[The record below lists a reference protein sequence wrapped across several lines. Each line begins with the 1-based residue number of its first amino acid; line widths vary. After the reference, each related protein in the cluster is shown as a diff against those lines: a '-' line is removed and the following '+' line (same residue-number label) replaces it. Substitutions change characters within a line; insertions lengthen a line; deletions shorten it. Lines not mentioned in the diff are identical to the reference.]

1 MPLGIGIVAVK
12 RRDEGGYA
20 VWIVR
25 PVKEQGRIF
34 VQQFKPRG
42 VARREKPL
50 PYLLLGQTQSLQHR
64 DRKAGV
70 LDLENTADSVFC
82 KEGSGYVVPWYESD
96 EKMHIKPE
104 GETVFSEDTHTPV
117 LKKRSYASGVEEDK
131 ELMRIF
137 EATYGKVKPRKVAE
151 RRENAAKDYTGKQE
165 RRKKPEPKKPELI
178 IIDGYNLIFAWDEL
192 RGLSERDVGLAR
204 DALIR
209 LMCSHT
215 AFKRCKCI
223 IVFDAYRRK
232 ENTGAVE
239 EIGSVTVVYTKEGQT
254 ADAYIEKT
262 THERSSD
269 SFVRVVSSDM
279 QEQLMILGSGGFR
292 VSAREFRREC
302 ECTVSEIK
310 EAIEGY
316 GS

>member
-1 MPLGIGIVAVK
+1 MAEIAYDPD
-12 RRDEGGYA
+12 RDE
-20 VWIVR
+20 R
-25 PVKEQGRIF
+25 
-34 VQQFKPRG
+34 
-42 VARREKPL
+42 
-50 PYLLLGQTQSLQHR
+50 
-64 DRKAGV
+64 
-70 LDLENTADSVFC
+70 NTADSVFC

-104 GETVFSEDTHTPV
+104 GEASFVDDTPTPV

-232 ENTGAVE
+232 ENTGAEE

>member
-1 MPLGIGIVAVK
+1 MRQYPSSVRAYTGGEGRITLTKGAYIPCHNTDEVMAEIGYDPD
-12 RRDEGGYA
+12 RDE
-20 VWIVR
+20 R
-25 PVKEQGRIF
+25 
-34 VQQFKPRG
+34 
-42 VARREKPL
+42 
-50 PYLLLGQTQSLQHR
+50 
-64 DRKAGV
+64 
-70 LDLENTADSVFC
+70 NTADSVFC

-104 GETVFSEDTHTPV
+104 GEASFVEDTPTPV

-137 EATYGKVKPRKVAE
+137 EATYGKVKPRTVAE
-151 RRENAAKDYTGKQE
+151 RRENAAKDYTGRQE

-192 RGLSERDVGLAR
+192 RRLSEREIGLAR

-232 ENTGAVE
+232 ENSGTE
-239 EIGSVTVVYTKEGQT
+239 EEVGSVTVVYTKEGQT
-254 ADAYIEKT
+254 ADAYIEALADEIGRNYNLRVAT
-262 THERSSD
+262 SDALVQLSSLRSG
-269 SFVRVVSSDM
+269 VLRM
-279 QEQLMILGSGGFR
+279 
-292 VSAREFRREC
+292 SARELRE
-302 ECTVSEIK
+302 EVETAKK
-310 EAIEGY
+310 EMQQHFKK
-316 GS
+316 